1 MSRHGVSGLVGCV
14 LPRACIGALR
24 IGENTGLHWLR
35 EVQGG

>member
-1 MSRHGVSGLVGCV
+1 MSRHGVSGQVGCV